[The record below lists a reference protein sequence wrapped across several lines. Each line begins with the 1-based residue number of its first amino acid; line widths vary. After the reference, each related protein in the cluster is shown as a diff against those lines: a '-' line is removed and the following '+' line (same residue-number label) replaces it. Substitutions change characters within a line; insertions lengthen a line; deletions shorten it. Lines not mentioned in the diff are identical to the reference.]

1 MSKPLL
7 FTGVVLFLL
16 ALIAVTLELSQPKDQ
31 TSQSDMLSFSEFDE
45 IVQSPISKMSPLELA
60 EALIAQQQ
68 HYNLFDLRTGEV
80 DYRIPTAES
89 VTLQQVL
96 DKNIAINENI
106 WLYSENETAAIQAYY
121 LLLVRGFFK
130 VKIVTAGMSG
140 WKQEI
145 LMPNADLIP
154 DSQKVRRQSISDFFG
169 GSFTNLK
176 NDFSVKPVQLTK
188 KHKKHHGC

>member
-7 FTGVVLFLL
+7 YTGVVLILL
-16 ALIAVTLELSQPKDQ
+16 AIIAVTLESSQQKEQ
-31 TSQSDMLSFSEFDE
+31 TPQSNTLSFSEFDE
-45 IVQSPISKMSPLELA
+45 IVQSPISKISPVELA
-60 EALIAQQQ
+60 EALMAQQQ
-68 HYNLFDLRTGEV
+68 HYNLFDLRIGEV
-80 DYRIPTAES
+80 DYQIPTAES

-106 WLYSENETAAIQAYY
+106 WLYSENETTAIQVYY

-130 VKIVTAGMSG
+130 VKVVTAGMSG
-140 WKQEI
+140 WKQDI

-154 DSQKVRRQSISDFFG
+154 GNQKIRRQLISEFFG
-169 GSFTNLK
+169 GSFTSDK
-176 NDFSVKPVQLTK
+176 NHFSVKPVQLTK